1 MFIGF
6 SCDQHRL
13 ARMLARMAG
22 AEDGIR
28 DALTRYTTAVSGAYY
43 FVPSVE
49 ALRAFASSCG
59 YRTRDGGARDPS
71 LTLGSKRWK
80 PAIAKEY
87 EHASPAYHITAQR
100 GCARAIKSHKS

>member
-6 SCDQHRL
+6 SREQHRL

-43 FVPSVE
+43 FVPAVE
-49 ALRAFASSCG
+49 SLRSFASE
-59 YRTRDGGARDPS
+59 D
-71 LTLGSKRWK
+71 
-80 PAIAKEY
+80 E
-87 EHASPAYHITAQR
+87 
-100 GCARAIKSHKS
+100 